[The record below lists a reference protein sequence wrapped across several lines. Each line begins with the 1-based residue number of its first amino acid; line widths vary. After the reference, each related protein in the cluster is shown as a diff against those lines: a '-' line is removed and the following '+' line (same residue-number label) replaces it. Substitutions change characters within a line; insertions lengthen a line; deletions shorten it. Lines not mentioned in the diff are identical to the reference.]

1 MAKHNGDT
9 ALSQVQEMMLQPL
22 DVNNGD
28 VDGESALMRREEF
41 LVQESTEI
49 VDEEPCLSQQVQ
61 QVEAISERR
70 QGNIISEFV
79 GEVGKSK
86 AQAAQAAGGRKME
99 EGEKLHSVT
108 VNQIVALESENLQLT
123 NELHAFHLQLE
134 TAAQERI
141 EFFTEIENLKAQTRM
156 IGDEREHLL
165 SVVEASESRADQL
178 ATEIVRCKKQVLQT
192 KLLANQNL
200 CLMLH
205 FLFCGICSAAIL
217 QVLKQ
222 HGVLLVTIEG
232 CKY

>member
-1 MAKHNGDT
+1 MAKRNGDT
-9 ALSQVQEMMLQPL
+9 ALSEVQEMVLQPL

-28 VDGESALMRREEF
+28 VDGESALMMREEF

-70 QGNIISEFV
+70 QGDLISEFV
-79 GEVGKSK
+79 GKVGKPK
-86 AQAAQAAGGRKME
+86 AQAAQAAGGRKMK
-99 EGEKLHSVT
+99 GEKLHCVT
-108 VNQIVALESENLQLT
+108 VNQIVALESENLQVT
-123 NELHAFHLQLE
+123 NELNAFHLQLE

-141 EFFTEIENLKAQTRM
+141 EFLTEFENLKAQTRM

-192 KLLANQNL
+192 KLLAN
-200 CLMLH
+200 
-205 FLFCGICSAAIL
+205 
-217 QVLKQ
+217 
-222 HGVLLVTIEG
+222 
-232 CKY
+232 

>member
-1 MAKHNGDT
+1 MMMAKCNGDT
-9 ALSQVQEMMLQPL
+9 ALSEVQEMMLQPL

-28 VDGESALMRREEF
+28 VNGESALMTREEF

-70 QGNIISEFV
+70 QGDIIPEFV
-79 GEVGKSK
+79 GEVGKPK
-86 AQAAQAAGGRKME
+86 AQAAGGRKT
-99 EGEKLHSVT
+99 EGEELHCVT

-123 NELHAFHLQLE
+123 NELNAFHLQLE

-178 ATEIVRCKKQVLQT
+178 ATEIARCKKQVLQT
-192 KLLANQNL
+192 KLLAN
-200 CLMLH
+200 
-205 FLFCGICSAAIL
+205 
-217 QVLKQ
+217 
-222 HGVLLVTIEG
+222 
-232 CKY
+232 